1 MSHTAEIWSAL
12 GLPARAAARLL
23 LAPRYL
29 INGFSRLREWND
41 NAWARTRYGPSYRY
55 RLWLLFDA
63 RDLEVLEHII
73 NQGTDKEVLE
83 LREAKLEQFRLVALV
98 GALLATLALQAM
110 SLPELS
116 NTTFIVRSCFTQG
129 TMLSLLATFFTCIQQ
144 RELGFVRT
152 ASALRIW
159 LSNGVQYR
167 DSREHLVWQSSLA
180 SLTLMEAPYELI
192 SLAVTNFVC
201 GMSAYMW
208 SAWKENLPLQKEGD
222 VLRRLAVLVYFA
234 VGTGFAF
241 TLFPVLLG
249 AKDEEGKLGSMEMD
263 SLIEGQ
269 GHGQRMWDEGRVEAQ
284 QKRAR

>member
-98 GALLATLALQAM
+98 VCFP
-110 SLPELS
+110 SLS
-116 NTTFIVRSCFTQG
+116 
-129 TMLSLLATFFTCIQQ
+129 LSLLF
-144 RELGFVRT
+144 
-152 ASALRIW
+152 
-159 LSNGVQYR
+159 
-167 DSREHLVWQSSLA
+167 
-180 SLTLMEAPYELI
+180 LI
-192 SLAVTNFVC
+192 F
-201 GMSAYMW
+201 
-208 SAWKENLPLQKEGD
+208 D
-222 VLRRLAVLVYFA
+222 F
-234 VGTGFAF
+234 
-241 TLFPVLLG
+241 
-249 AKDEEGKLGSMEMD
+249 
-263 SLIEGQ
+263 
-269 GHGQRMWDEGRVEAQ
+269 
-284 QKRAR
+284 